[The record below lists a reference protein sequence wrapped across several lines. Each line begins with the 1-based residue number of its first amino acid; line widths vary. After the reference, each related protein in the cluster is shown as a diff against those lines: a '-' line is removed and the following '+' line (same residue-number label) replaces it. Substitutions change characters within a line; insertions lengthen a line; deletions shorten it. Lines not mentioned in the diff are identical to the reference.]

1 MRRFDGKV
9 AFITGA
15 AAGIGRATAER
26 LAEEGA
32 NLYLVDVARD
42 GLDETVKLCTERGAE
57 VAHDLCDVSD
67 EEQVRGNVA
76 ACVERFGR
84 LDVLVNVAGILLL
97 EHFEKIPVEKFRKLL
112 DVNLVGTF
120 LVCQAALPHLR
131 ESGGN
136 IVNTSSTSALSGMPY
151 GAAYGS
157 SKGGVS
163 ALTRTLGVEFA
174 RQGVRCNA
182 VVPGSIRT
190 AMGSG
195 KHLPE
200 DADMQLVLRAMPLDK
215 PRKPEVVAGLIAMLA
230 SEDGAHINGEE
241 IRVDGGTLS

>member
-1 MRRFDGKV
+1 MKRFEGKV

-15 AAGIGRATAER
+15 AAGIGRATAE
-26 LAEEGA
+26 LFAKEGA
-32 NLYLVDVARD
+32 SLHLVDLARD
-42 GLDETVKLCTERGAE
+42 GLEETAKLCVEHGAE
-57 VAHDLCDVSD
+57 VATDLCDVSD
-67 EEQVRGNVA
+67 AEQVRGNVS

-97 EHFEKIPVEKFRKLL
+97 EHFEKIPVE
-112 DVNLVGTF
+112 VNLVGTF
-120 LVCQAALPHLR
+120 ILCQTALPHLR

-136 IVNTSSTSALSGMPY
+136 IVNTSSTSALAGMPY

-163 ALTRTLGVEFA
+163 ALTRTLAVEFA
-174 RQGVRCNA
+174 KQGIRCNA

-195 KHLPE
+195 KNLPE
-200 DADMQLVLRAMPLDK
+200 EVDMQLVLRAAPLDK
-215 PRKPEVVAGLIAMLA
+215 PRKPEVVASVIAMLA

>member
-1 MRRFDGKV
+1 MERFDGKV
-9 AFITGA
+9 AFLTGA

-26 LAEEGA
+26 LAAEGA

-42 GLDETVKLCTERGAE
+42 GLDETVKLCSERGAE

-67 EEQVRGNVA
+67 ESQVQRNVA

-97 EHFEKIPVEKFRKLL
+97 EHFEKIPVEKFRQVLE
-112 DVNLVGTF
+112 VNLVGTF
-120 LVCQAALPHLR
+120 LLCQAALPHLR

-136 IVNTSSTSALSGMPY
+136 IVNTSSTSALAGMPY

-163 ALTRTLGVEFA
+163 ALTRTLAVEFA

-195 KHLPE
+195 KNLPE
-200 DADMQLVLRAMPLDK
+200 DVDMQLVMRAAPLDK
-215 PRKPEVVAGLIAMLA
+215 PRKPEVVAALIAMLA

>member
-1 MRRFDGKV
+1 MRRFEGKV
-9 AFITGA
+9 VFLTGA
-15 AAGIGRATAER
+15 SAGIGRATAER

-32 NLYLVDVARD
+32 SLYLVDVARD
-42 GLDETVKLCTERGAE
+42 GLDETAKLCAEHGAE
-57 VAHDLCDVSD
+57 VAQDLCDVSD
-67 EEQVRGNVA
+67 GEQVHANIA

-97 EHFEKIPVEKFRKLL
+97 EHFEKIPVEKFRRIL
-112 DVNLVGTF
+112 DVNLIGTF
-120 LVCQAALPHLR
+120 LLCQAAIPHLR

-136 IVNTSSTSALSGMPY
+136 IVNTSSTSALAGMPY

-163 ALTRTLGVEFA
+163 ALTRTLAVEFA
-174 RQGVRCNA
+174 RQGIRCNA
-182 VVPGSIRT
+182 VVPGSILT

-195 KHLPE
+195 DNLPE
-200 DADMQLVLRAMPLDK
+200 DTDMQLVMRATALDK
-215 PRKPEVVAGLIAMLA
+215 PRKAEVVAGLIAMLA

>member
-1 MRRFDGKV
+1 MVNTEPRILVVDDNESVRSYIADLLKKEGW
-9 AFITGA
+9 AIDTA
-15 AAGIGRATAER
+15 DSGRHALDLLKA
-26 LAEEGA
+26 
-32 NLYLVDVARD
+32 
-42 GLDETVKLCTERGAE
+42 GLDP
-57 VAHDLCDVSD
+57 DVIL
-67 EEQVRGNVA
+67 
-76 ACVERFGR
+76 
-84 LDVLVNVAGILLL
+84 LDVMMPGLGGMQTL
-97 EHFEKIPVEKFRKLL
+97 ERIRNNFEKIPVEKFRQVL

-120 LVCQAALPHLR
+120 LLCQAALPHLR

-136 IVNTSSTSALSGMPY
+136 IVNTSSTSALAGMPY

-163 ALTRTLGVEFA
+163 ALTRTLAVEFA
-174 RQGVRCNA
+174 KQGIRCNA

-195 KHLPE
+195 KNLPE
-200 DADMQLVLRAMPLDK
+200 EVDMQLVLRAAPLDK
-215 PRKPEVVAGLIAMLA
+215 PRKPEVVASVIAMLA